1 MQEITEFENISKEAQ
16 DAIQDINWEELMYVT
31 NGTDATGMP
40 LASAM
45 LTVDE
50 IISSEQLNTI
60 SNVLLREAVINIH
73 CSGGCAV
80 ITADLPA
87 SGGYEFKQASGICI
101 GWFSDIDNP
110 EHDNWL
116 LSLVITPLLLEGN
129 LTFQY
134 HQLVFFDG
142 YQYENGYRLTFAFD
156 NEQSRHVFNN
166 TIDFRRIIAEIEDEI
181 KAEEDAMNESIAQAK
196 EIENAAKENNPYSRA
211 VKETFSATKEDNAMD
226 DEYTGKNI
234 RSVEEIS
241 GVRVREDADE
251 NRL

>member
-1 MQEITEFENISKEAQ
+1 MQEITDLKIYQKKHKMQFRTKLGR
-16 DAIQDINWEELMYVT
+16 LMYVT
-31 NGTDATGMP
+31 NGTDAAGMP

-116 LSLVITPLLLEGN
+116 
-129 LTFQY
+129 Y
-134 HQLVFFDG
+134 H
-142 YQYENGYRLTFAFD
+142 
-156 NEQSRHVFNN
+156 
-166 TIDFRRIIAEIEDEI
+166 
-181 KAEEDAMNESIAQAK
+181 
-196 EIENAAKENNPYSRA
+196 
-211 VKETFSATKEDNAMD
+211 
-226 DEYTGKNI
+226 
-234 RSVEEIS
+234 
-241 GVRVREDADE
+241 
-251 NRL
+251 